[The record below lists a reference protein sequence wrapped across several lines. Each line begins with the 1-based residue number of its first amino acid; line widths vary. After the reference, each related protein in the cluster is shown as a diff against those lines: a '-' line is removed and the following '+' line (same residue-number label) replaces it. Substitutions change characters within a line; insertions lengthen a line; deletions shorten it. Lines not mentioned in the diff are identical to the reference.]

1 MSAKIGRNDPCPCS
15 SGRKYKHCCGGAAA
29 TRDTEEKRHTGA
41 VERALDW
48 LASRHRSAAGVA
60 MEAMLFGGLTDEERA
75 TLETQDDETW
85 QQIHLNANEWLLAEA
100 AIDVHGK
107 PTRVVDLLL
116 GPGGP
121 LFTVEQRQ
129 WIAQLSERPLR
140 LYDVTD
146 VVPGRQM
153 TLCDS
158 LNTEAPPIV
167 VMERAGSQESLVGSQ
182 VGFRIMEVGA
192 HREISGAAY
201 PFSLLAGP
209 QVIDAMRRAV
219 RKRGRRADRS
229 AELSSIIRRHWLA
242 QYFAGAPIPTIVDAI
257 TGEPLLLV
265 TDHYRVKDW
274 KALQQ
279 ALTAEPGVERDRATG
294 WARLETKS
302 DEQTRPIVSINPE
315 KGADRISVFYR
326 TQGYADRGRPWF
338 EALARDA
345 VQFLSREL
353 SDPKGALANA
363 PITQRQKPD
372 QRAPDLPPDVMAE
385 IIEKAIR
392 QSYTNWPDEPIP
404 ALGGK
409 TPRQAM
415 RTAAGVER
423 VKGLLRGYEAS
434 ETQQARREG
443 RRAISY
449 AFLWKALGIAPM

>member
-1 MSAKIGRNDPCPCS
+1 MSAKIGRNDPCPCG
-15 SGRKYKHCCGGAAA
+15 SGRKYKHCCGGAAT
-29 TRDTEEKRHTGA
+29 TRDPDEKGHAGA

-48 LASRHRSAAGVA
+48 LASRHRNAAGVA
-60 MEAMLFGGLTDEERA
+60 IEAMLFGDLTDEERV

-85 QQIHLNANEWLLAEA
+85 QQIQLNANEWLLAEA
-100 AIDVHGK
+100 TIDVHGK
-107 PTRVVDLLL
+107 PTRVADLLL

-158 LNTEAPPIV
+158 LETEAPPIV
-167 VMERAGSQESLVGSQ
+167 VTERAGSQESLVGSQ
-182 VGFRIMEVGA
+182 VGFRIMDVGD
-192 HREISGAAY
+192 HRELSGAAY

-209 QVIDAMRRAV
+209 HVVAALSEAN
-219 RKRGRRADRS
+219 RKRGPRADRS
-229 AELSSIIRRHWLA
+229 AKLSSIIRRHWLA
-242 QYFAGAPIPTIVDAI
+242 QYFAALPLPTIVDAV
-257 TGEPLLLV
+257 TGEALLLI
-265 TDHYRVKDW
+265 TDHYRVKSW
-274 KALQQ
+274 EALQQ
-279 ALTAEPGVERDRATG
+279 ALSAESDVDGDRETG
-294 WARLETKS
+294 WSRLEKGS
-302 DEQTRPIVSINPE
+302 DEQRRPIVSINPE
-315 KGADRISVFYR
+315 RGADRISVFYK

-338 EALARDA
+338 EALARDG

-353 SDPKGALANA
+353 SDPKGALANSS
-363 PITQRQKPD
+363 IKQRQKPD
-372 QRAPDLPPDVMAE
+372 RRAPDLPPDVMAE

-392 QSYTNWPDEPIP
+392 QSYATWPDEPIP

-409 TPRQAM
+409 TPRQAI
-415 RTAAGVER
+415 RTAAGLER

-434 ETQQARREG
+434 ETQQARRQG

-449 AFLWKALGIAPM
+449 AFLWKALGIAR

>member
-1 MSAKIGRNDPCPCS
+1 MSTKIGRNDPCPCG
-15 SGRKYKHCCGGAAA
+15 SGRKYKHCCGGAAT
-29 TRDTEEKRHTGA
+29 TRDPDEKGRAGA

-48 LASRHRSAAGVA
+48 LASRHRKAAGVA
-60 MEAMLFGGLTDEERA
+60 IETMLFGGLTDEERA
-75 TLETQDDETW
+75 TLQTQDDETW
-85 QQIHLNANEWLLAEA
+85 QQIQLNANEWLLAEA
-100 AIDVHGK
+100 AIDVRGK
-107 PTRVVDLLL
+107 PTRVADLLL

-146 VVPGRQM
+146 VVPGRQR

-158 LNTEAPPIV
+158 LETQAPPIV
-167 VMERAGSQESLVGSQ
+167 VVERAGSQESLVVSQ
-182 VGFRIMEVGA
+182 VGFRIMEVGD
-192 HREISGAAY
+192 HRELSGAAY

-209 QVIDAMRRAV
+209 RVIGAMRQAS
-219 RKRGRRADRS
+219 RKRGPRADRA

-242 QYFAGAPIPTIVDAI
+242 QYFAASPLPTIVDAV
-257 TGEPLLLV
+257 TGEALLLI

-274 KALQQ
+274 EALQRE
-279 ALTAEPGVERDRATG
+279 LTAEPDVDGDRETG
-294 WARLETKS
+294 WNRLEKGS
-302 DEQTRPIVSINPE
+302 DEQTRPVVSINLE
-315 KGADRISVFYR
+315 KGADRISVFYK

-363 PITQRQKPD
+363 SIAQRQKPD
-372 QRAPDLPPDVMAE
+372 RRAPDLSSDVIAE

-392 QSYTNWPDEPIP
+392 QSYAHWPDEPIP
-404 ALGGK
+404 ALDGK
-409 TPRQAM
+409 TPRQAIS
-415 RTAAGVER
+415 TPAGLER

-434 ETQQARREG
+434 ETLQAKREG

-449 AFLWKALGIAPM
+449 AFLWEALGIAR